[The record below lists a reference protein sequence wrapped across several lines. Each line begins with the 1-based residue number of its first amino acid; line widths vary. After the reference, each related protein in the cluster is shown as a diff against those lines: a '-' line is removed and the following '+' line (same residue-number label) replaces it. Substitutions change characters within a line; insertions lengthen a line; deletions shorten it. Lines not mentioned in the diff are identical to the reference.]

1 MNVQR
6 FFNEDLPAAIRRN
19 PAGAAEIGG
28 TYQFRISG
36 PGGGEWWVEVTRAKT
51 GVWAGYWPGAQCEL
65 AIDSADFKSL
75 VTGDP
80 STADALTTAGRL
92 VVMGSRTLV
101 ARVGL
106 LSQL

>member
-1 MNVQR
+1 MNVAR

-19 PAGAAEIGG
+19 PDGAAEIGG

-65 AIDSADFKSL
+65 AIASEDFESL
-75 VTGDP
+75 VTGGP
-80 STADALTTAGRL
+80 SEADALTSAGRL
-92 VVMGSRTLV
+92 VVMGSQALV
-101 ARVGL
+101 ARVGQ
-106 LSQL
+106 LSRL

>member
-6 FFNEDLPAAIRRN
+6 FFNEDLPAALRRN

-36 PGGGEWWVEVTRAKT
+36 PEGGEWWVEVTRTKT
-51 GVWAGYWPGAQCEL
+51 GVWPGYWPGAQCEL

-80 STADALTTAGRL
+80 NIADALATAGRL
-92 VVMGSRTLV
+92 VVMGSQSLV
-101 ARVGL
+101 ARVGQ
-106 LSQL
+106 LSRL